1 MQGRIGGRPR
11 GGVRSTVTF
20 RHEVRQI
27 TPPNGGARVAP
38 RLRGLQGSQAVHQ
51 DAGNARGRTGCQV
64 CIAAQSTPAGRV
76 FQSRDPL
83 LSNPASVYEEFM
95 TAISQ
100 SLFQVD
106 SFYADQLRQ
115 STSDLNTIVQDQVLE
130 PSAAAAVL
138 CAAHL
143 KTRAELEDRRC
154 AAVGTV

>member
-1 MQGRIGGRPR
+1 M
-11 GGVRSTVTF
+11 
-20 RHEVRQI
+20 
-27 TPPNGGARVAP
+27 
-38 RLRGLQGSQAVHQ
+38 
-51 DAGNARGRTGCQV
+51 
-64 CIAAQSTPAGRV
+64 

-130 PSAAAAVL
+130 PSAPAAVL
-138 CAAHL
+138 CE
-143 KTRAELEDRRC
+143 ELEDRRC